1 MGVNVVKKRLSDF
14 RSEESLRYDYK
25 YITSLVTS
33 SKDFYTYHNL
43 FDFVSYEKVNIEELD
58 NFKYAEIGNVNKLG
72 EVEPVELSFEDRQEE
87 NESLFKKIEKGDIIN
102 PKKNDI
108 LISKI
113 RPYLN
118 KNVLVNS
125 DDEYFTKAF
134 IHIRPK
140 INSELLHIAIR
151 SKFITLLNAVS
162 RQGKGYPTLKEDDI
176 KAIRFPRKFVDA
188 LTKNEDE
195 LIKKIQ
201 PIRTEISGL
210 KLTQQTTL
218 DILNQVFSAFYK
230 INLSQVQE
238 IDKTRI
244 LTIPLSNVKNYN
256 SGLRGSLRWNKMQYI
271 QNFIY
276 SNVDC
281 VETLG
286 RYIKSTKNG
295 WSPLSVEGG
304 EGTPVLGQEH
314 FSSNTILKIDPS
326 KSTEQS
332 RNNIEDFFIKVGDF
346 FVSRGNTIDLVA
358 LASIVGEEIEDDII
372 YPDLYIKIE
381 FDETNVNKEY
391 LAFLFNSFIGRLYF
405 KYVAKGKNQTMVKVS
420 SAELLNFRVPIP
432 SKEQQA
438 EIVEAIKSQLDEQ
451 KEIDRQIEEKQQAI
465 NKIIEDAIKSE
476 QANA

>member
-1 MGVNVVKKRLSDF
+1 MGVSVVKKRLSDF

-33 SKDFYTYHNL
+33 SKDFYTYRNL

-176 KAIRFPRKFVDA
+176 KAIRFPKKFVDA

-281 VETLG
+281 VEPLG

-314 FSSNTILKIDPS
+314 FSSNAILKIDPS

-332 RNNIEDFFIKVGDF
+332 RNNIEDFFIKKGDF

-358 LASIVGEEIEDDII
+358 LASSVGEEIEDDII

-438 EIVEAIKSQLDEQ
+438 EIVEAIKSQLDGQ

-476 QANA
+476 QENA

>member
-432 SKEQQA
+432 SKEQQV

-476 QANA
+476 QVNA